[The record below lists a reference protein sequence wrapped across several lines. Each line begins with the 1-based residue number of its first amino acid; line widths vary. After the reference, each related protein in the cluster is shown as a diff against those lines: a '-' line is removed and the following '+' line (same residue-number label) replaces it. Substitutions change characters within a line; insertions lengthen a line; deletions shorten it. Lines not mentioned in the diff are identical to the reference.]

1 MSNNILLLS
10 SHLYKPNSNIPHAGT
25 LSPGNLLAVTRVEK
39 RAEAGGAVW
48 VETIVGVSVLA
59 LENASRHSRLHS
71 LSPYP

>member
-25 LSPGNLLAVTRVEK
+25 LSPGGAVIREEK
-39 RAEAGGAVW
+39 RAEADGAVW

-71 LSPYP
+71 LSTYP